1 MNHTV
6 AASLSR
12 SLQQCRAGLVSA
24 LLFLGGAML
33 GSSAAWADNGAAAN
47 TAANTLSP
55 PAPAAHAAA
64 NTAAAAAQS
73 AGAALPSSGGSVF
86 TMLLGLTVVL
96 AVLAAVAWLFKRF
109 GLNQGLAGNA
119 AAKVVGGVS
128 VGTRERVMV
137 IEVGE
142 QWIVVGVAPGR
153 VNALATMP
161 RQTLTAAQA
170 GATGNAPAFATWL
183 KHTMDKRNGAAGNGE
198 RPGQDGSTS

>member
-1 MNHTV
+1 MNHPV

-24 LLFLGGAML
+24 LLVLGGVML
-33 GSSAAWADNGAAAN
+33 GNSAAWADTGHAGN
-47 TAANTLSP
+47 TAAN
-55 PAPAAHAAA
+55 ANANANAAV
-64 NTAAAAAQS
+64 TAAQS
-73 AGAALPSSGGSVF
+73 TSAALPSSSGSVF
-86 TMLLGLTVVL
+86 TMLLGLSAVL
-96 AVLAAVAWLFKRF
+96 ALLAAVAWLFKRF
-109 GLNQGLAGNA
+109 GLSQSLAGNA

-161 RQTLTAAQA
+161 RQTLAAA
-170 GATGNAPAFATWL
+170 PAAASGNGPAFATWL

>member
-1 MNHTV
+1 MNHSV
-6 AASLSR
+6 AASISR

-24 LLFLGGAML
+24 LLVLSGTML
-33 GSSAAWADNGAAAN
+33 CSSAAWADTGHAGN
-47 TAANTLSP
+47 TAAN
-55 PAPAAHAAA
+55 A
-64 NTAAAAAQS
+64 NANAAAAAAQS
-73 AGAALPSSGGSVF
+73 TSAALPSSSGSVF
-86 TMLLGLTVVL
+86 TMLLGLTAVL
-96 AVLAAVAWLFKRF
+96 ALLAAVAWLVKRF
-109 GLNQGLAGNA
+109 GLSQGLAGNA

-153 VNALATMP
+153 VNALSTMP
-161 RQTLTAAQA
+161 RQTLAAAPA
-170 GATGNAPAFATWL
+170 GASGNGPAFATWL